1 MFRMFLCRF
10 LWCGRTRRLHRRDD
24 EDVDIDTF
32 LDVLTDLDRQ
42 EEEDAEGAL
51 AVAEN
56 AEMNDLRRDGELAR
70 ENSQNEKK
78 NSSI

>member
-1 MFRMFLCRF
+1 MFLCRF
-10 LWCGRTRRLHRRDD
+10 LWCGRTRRLRRRDED
-24 EDVDIDTF
+24 DVDIDTF

-70 ENSQNEKK
+70 EDK
-78 NSSI
+78 SIERKFSDEN